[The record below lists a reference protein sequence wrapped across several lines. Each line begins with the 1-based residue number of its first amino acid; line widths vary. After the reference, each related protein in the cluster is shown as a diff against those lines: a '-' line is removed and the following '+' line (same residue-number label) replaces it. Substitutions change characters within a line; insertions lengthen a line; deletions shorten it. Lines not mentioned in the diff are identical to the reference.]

1 MNYEDILYN
10 YAEFFSQ
17 SDVIESAIRVVGWK
31 LILLLHG
38 ICDACQS
45 VWEAVFRVLSFTQV
59 ISEKLGTYYHIW
71 NAIFLVTILAVGTVF
86 LYSERRPPFL
96 KNLIIT
102 MAVVMLLPGGV
113 QLGIQLLGIEQNVFM
128 ANGTSVADT
137 TVISNT
143 TDLLYQKQ
151 NGWTFESPNC
161 FTGETIKYIDPNE
174 QVEKKTDKVFKYYR
188 IVDESSGKVKYKEIK
203 KGFFGFLTPLYY
215 RYSINFM
222 AIIGELIVNILVL
235 IFASYRLFRLI
246 WDMIYG
252 EILAYIFSGDVMSGE
267 KTKQTLQYLLNLFWS
282 ISIMIWGFAIWRE
295 FELWV
300 AKEYSNNFVRILLI
314 AFAGIAMID
323 GPDIVERV
331 LGIDV
336 GMKDGMMKT
345 IGAMHLLQAGLGATK
360 NGVSKAAVKVA
371 NKAKSEAVNPG
382 GKEEQERLSKGAKE
396 PPGGAENAGNSAS
409 SGAAQNRRQEPP
421 GSAEWQGSGS
431 EHAGQ
436 ESAES
441 TKATEAASQGNAA
454 SQEHTASSGQ
464 EPNAASGTSAGDTQS
479 AGNPASEG
487 TEHGVSSTEIPGG
500 ASTAEKV
507 AGGEMPYGTAQ
518 EGKSDN
524 QSKKQTTP
532 QQAGTGQEPPGKAGS
547 QPEKAATGQANNKQQ
562 QKSGEGTSSEPKKT
576 TEKSGQAKAADSTK
590 QEPPGKA
597 AAVEKSGEQSMAG
610 AAGGQTQAQPSQDAL
625 PSGADEGQE
634 AMESQEPPT
643 NWGDAGETD
652 SNSVP
657 FSSGENEM
665 PERGMAGNEPA
676 AQDFPASSD
685 QSEPWRDSASER
697 VRNGHTDPPMGEKTK
712 STQAARN
719 VSGQDSQSKSSA
731 GTKQTTTQRTTT
743 QKSERVQNGHSNTKS
758 ATSPVRPEPP
768 RNARKM

>member
-1 MNYEDILYN
+1 MNYEEILLN
-10 YAEFFSQ
+10 YAKYFQQ
-17 SDVIESAIRVVGWK
+17 SDVVESAIRTVGWK
-31 LILLLHG
+31 LILLLRG

-59 ISEKLGTYYHIW
+59 ISEKLGTYYPIW

-113 QLGIQLLGIEQNVFM
+113 QLGVQLLGIEQNVFM

-143 TDLLYQKQ
+143 TDLLYLKQ

-161 FTGETIKYIDPNE
+161 FTGETIKYIDQNE
-174 QVEKKTDKVFKYYR
+174 QVEKKTDKVFKYYM

-336 GMKDGMMKT
+336 GMKDGLMKT
-345 IGAMHLLQAGLGATK
+345 IGAMHLLQAGLGAT
-360 NGVSKAAVKVA
+360 GVGKAAAKAASKVKEE
-371 NKAKSEAVNPG
+371 SLNPG

-396 PPGGAENAGNSAS
+396 PPGGAGNAGNSSS
-409 SGAAQNRRQEPP
+409 SGATQNRRQEPP
-421 GSAEWQGSGS
+421 GSVERQSSGS
-431 EHAGQ
+431 KHAGQ

-441 TKATEAASQGNAA
+441 TKAAEAASQGNAA

-487 TEHGVSSTEIPGG
+487 TEHGASSTEIPGG
-500 ASTAEKV
+500 ASTAEKA

-524 QSKKQTTP
+524 QSKKQATP
-532 QQAGTGQEPPGKAGS
+532 QQAGAG
-547 QPEKAATGQANNKQQ
+547 
-562 QKSGEGTSSEPKKT
+562 
-576 TEKSGQAKAADSTK
+576 

-597 AAVEKSGEQSMAG
+597 AAAGKSGEKS
-610 AAGGQTQAQPSQDAL
+610 AAGTAGEQTQAQPSQDAL
-625 PSGADEGQE
+625 PSNTDEGQE

-643 NWGDAGETD
+643 NWGGAGETD
-652 SNSVP
+652 NNSVP

-665 PERGMAGNEPA
+665 PERGMSGNEPT

-685 QSEPWRDSASER
+685 QSEPDSASER
-697 VRNGHTDPPMGEKTK
+697 VRNGHTGTPIGEKTK
-712 STQAARN
+712 STQAVRN
-719 VSGQDSQSKSSA
+719 VSGQDSQSKASA

-743 QKSERVQNGHSNTKS
+743 QKSERVQNGHSNTKP

-768 RNARKM
+768 GNARKM

>member
-1 MNYEDILYN
+1 MNYEEILLN
-10 YAEFFSQ
+10 YAKYFQQ
-17 SDVIESAIRVVGWK
+17 SDVVESAIRTVGWK
-31 LILLLHG
+31 LILLLRG

-59 ISEKLGTYYHIW
+59 ISEKLGTYYPIW

-113 QLGIQLLGIEQNVFM
+113 QLGVQLLGIEQNVFM

-143 TDLLYQKQ
+143 TDLLYLKQ

-161 FTGETIKYIDPNE
+161 FTGETIKYIDQNE
-174 QVEKKTDKVFKYYR
+174 QVEKKTDKVFKYYM

-336 GMKDGMMKT
+336 GMKDGLMKT
-345 IGAMHLLQAGLGATK
+345 IGAMHLLQAGLGAT
-360 NGVSKAAVKVA
+360 GVGKAAAKAASKVKEE
-371 NKAKSEAVNPG
+371 SLNPG

-396 PPGGAENAGNSAS
+396 PPGGAGNAGNSSS
-409 SGAAQNRRQEPP
+409 SGATQNRRQEALN
-421 GSAEWQGSGS
+421 GRAAEANMLVRNLRNQRKQQKLHHKEMLHHRSILHPVGRNQMPHL
-431 EHAGQ
+431 EHRQ
-436 ESAES
+436 VILNQLEILHP
-441 TKATEAASQGNAA
+441 K
-454 SQEHTASSGQ
+454 
-464 EPNAASGTSAGDTQS
+464 EPNMEHHQRKFRVVRLRLRKQLVEKCHMVLRRRASRIIRAKSRRLRNKQEQDRNRQERQEANRKKRQLDRQIINSSRNQEMEARLNQGKQQRKADRQKQRIPQSRNRQEKPPLLENLEKNQRQELLGNRHKRSHRRMHSLLIQMKDRKLWSHKNHQRIGEVLEKQITIQFLSVVEKMKCQKGECQEMNQQHRISRHHPISQNRTLLPSVSETDTQ
-479 AGNPASEG
+479 
-487 TEHGVSSTEIPGG
+487 
-500 ASTAEKV
+500 
-507 AGGEMPYGTAQ
+507 
-518 EGKSDN
+518 
-524 QSKKQTTP
+524 
-532 QQAGTGQEPPGKAGS
+532 
-547 QPEKAATGQANNKQQ
+547 
-562 QKSGEGTSSEPKKT
+562 
-576 TEKSGQAKAADSTK
+576 
-590 QEPPGKA
+590 
-597 AAVEKSGEQSMAG
+597 
-610 AAGGQTQAQPSQDAL
+610 
-625 PSGADEGQE
+625 
-634 AMESQEPPT
+634 
-643 NWGDAGETD
+643 
-652 SNSVP
+652 VP
-657 FSSGENEM
+657 
-665 PERGMAGNEPA
+665 R
-676 AQDFPASSD
+676 
-685 QSEPWRDSASER
+685 
-697 VRNGHTDPPMGEKTK
+697 
-712 STQAARN
+712 
-719 VSGQDSQSKSSA
+719 
-731 GTKQTTTQRTTT
+731 
-743 QKSERVQNGHSNTKS
+743 
-758 ATSPVRPEPP
+758 
-768 RNARKM
+768 

>member
-1 MNYEDILYN
+1 MNYEEILLN
-10 YAEFFSQ
+10 YAKYFQQ
-17 SDVIESAIRVVGWK
+17 SDVVESAIRTVGWK
-31 LILLLHG
+31 LILLLRG

-59 ISEKLGTYYHIW
+59 ISEKLGTYYPIW

-113 QLGIQLLGIEQNVFM
+113 QLGVQLLGIEQNVFM

-143 TDLLYQKQ
+143 TDLLYLKQ

-161 FTGETIKYIDPNE
+161 FTGETIKYIDQNE
-174 QVEKKTDKVFKYYR
+174 QVEKKTDKVFKYYM

-336 GMKDGMMKT
+336 GMKDGLMKT
-345 IGAMHLLQAGLGATK
+345 IGAMHLLQAGLGAT
-360 NGVSKAAVKVA
+360 GVGKAAAKAASKVKEE
-371 NKAKSEAVNPG
+371 SLNPG

-396 PPGGAENAGNSAS
+396 PPGGAGNAGNSSS
-409 SGAAQNRRQEPP
+409 SGATQNRRQEPP
-421 GSAEWQGSGS
+421 GSAERQSSGS
-431 EHAGQ
+431 KHAGQ

-441 TKATEAASQGNAA
+441 TKAAEAASQGNAA

-500 ASTAEKV
+500 ASTAEKA

-524 QSKKQTTP
+524 QSKKQATP
-532 QQAGTGQEPPGKAGS
+532 QQAGAGQEPPGKAGS
-547 QPEKAATGQANNKQQ
+547 QPEKTATGQANNKQQ
-562 QKSGEGTSSEPKKT
+562 QKSGDGSSSEPRKT

-597 AAVEKSGEQSMAG
+597 AAAGKSGEKS
-610 AAGGQTQAQPSQDAL
+610 AAGTAGEQTQAQPLQDAL
-625 PSGADEGQE
+625 PSNTDEGQE

-643 NWGDAGETD
+643 NWGGAGETD
-652 SNSVP
+652 NNSVP

-665 PERGMAGNEPA
+665 PERGMSGNEPT

-685 QSEPWRDSASER
+685 QSEPDSASER
-697 VRNGHTDPPMGEKTK
+697 VRNGHTGTPRGEKTK
-712 STQAARN
+712 STQAVRN
-719 VSGQDSQSKSSA
+719 VSGQDSQSKASA

-743 QKSERVQNGHSNTKS
+743 QKSERVQNGHSNTKP

-768 RNARKM
+768 GNARKM

>member
-1 MNYEDILYN
+1 MNYEEILLN
-10 YAEFFSQ
+10 YAKYFQQ
-17 SDVIESAIRVVGWK
+17 SDVVESAIRTVGWK
-31 LILLLHG
+31 LILLLRG

-59 ISEKLGTYYHIW
+59 ISEKLGTYYPIW

-113 QLGIQLLGIEQNVFM
+113 QLGVQLLGIEQNVFM

-143 TDLLYQKQ
+143 TDLLYLKQ

-161 FTGETIKYIDPNE
+161 FTGETIKYIDQNE
-174 QVEKKTDKVFKYYR
+174 QVEKKTDKVFKYYM

-282 ISIMIWGFAIWRE
+282 VSIMIWGFAIWRE

-336 GMKDGMMKT
+336 GMKDGLMKT
-345 IGAMHLLQAGLGATK
+345 IGAMHLLQAGLGAT
-360 NGVSKAAVKVA
+360 GVGKAAAKAASKVKEE
-371 NKAKSEAVNPG
+371 SLNPG

-396 PPGGAENAGNSAS
+396 PPGGAGNAGNSSS
-409 SGAAQNRRQEPP
+409 SGATQNRRQEPP
-421 GSAEWQGSGS
+421 GSAERQSSGS
-431 EHAGQ
+431 KHAGQ

-441 TKATEAASQGNAA
+441 TKAAEAA

-524 QSKKQTTP
+524 QSKKQATP
-532 QQAGTGQEPPGKAGS
+532 QQAGAGQEPPGKAGS
-547 QPEKAATGQANNKQQ
+547 QPEKTATGQANNKQQ
-562 QKSGEGTSSEPKKT
+562 QKSGDGSSSEPRKT
-576 TEKSGQAKAADSTK
+576 TEKSGQAKAAESTK

-597 AAVEKSGEQSMAG
+597 AAAGKSGEKS
-610 AAGGQTQAQPSQDAL
+610 AAGTAGEQTQAQPSQDAL
-625 PSGADEGQE
+625 PSNTDEGQE

-643 NWGDAGETD
+643 NWGGAGETD
-652 SNSVP
+652 NNSVP

-665 PERGMAGNEPA
+665 PERGMSGNEPT

-685 QSEPWRDSASER
+685 QSEPDSVSER
-697 VRNGHTDPPMGEKTK
+697 VRNGHTGTPIGEKTK
-712 STQAARN
+712 STQAVRN

-743 QKSERVQNGHSNTKS
+743 QKSEHVQNGHSNTKS

-768 RNARKM
+768 GNARKM

>member
-1 MNYEDILYN
+1 MNYEEILLN
-10 YAEFFSQ
+10 YAKYFQQ
-17 SDVIESAIRVVGWK
+17 SDVVESAIRTVGWK
-31 LILLLHG
+31 LILLLRG

-59 ISEKLGTYYHIW
+59 ISEKLGTYYPIW

-113 QLGIQLLGIEQNVFM
+113 QLGVQLLGIEQNVFM

-143 TDLLYQKQ
+143 TDLLYLKQ

-161 FTGETIKYIDPNE
+161 FTGETIKYIDQNE
-174 QVEKKTDKVFKYYR
+174 QVEKKTDKVFKYYM

-336 GMKDGMMKT
+336 GMKDGLMKT
-345 IGAMHLLQAGLGATK
+345 IGAMHLLQAGLGAT
-360 NGVSKAAVKVA
+360 GVGKAAAKAASKVKEE
-371 NKAKSEAVNPG
+371 SLNPG

-396 PPGGAENAGNSAS
+396 PPGGAGNSSS
-409 SGAAQNRRQEPP
+409 SGATQNRRQEPP
-421 GSAEWQGSGS
+421 GSAERQSSGS
-431 EHAGQ
+431 KHAGQ

-441 TKATEAASQGNAA
+441 TKAAEAASQGNAA

-524 QSKKQTTP
+524 QSKKQATP
-532 QQAGTGQEPPGKAGS
+532 QQAGAGQEPPGKAGS
-547 QPEKAATGQANNKQQ
+547 QPEKTATGQANNKQQ
-562 QKSGEGTSSEPKKT
+562 QKSGYGSSSEPRKT
-576 TEKSGQAKAADSTK
+576 TEKSGQAKAAESTK

-597 AAVEKSGEQSMAG
+597 AAAGKSGEKS
-610 AAGGQTQAQPSQDAL
+610 AAGTAGEQTQAQPSQDAL
-625 PSGADEGQE
+625 PSNTDEGQE

-643 NWGDAGETD
+643 NWGGAGETD
-652 SNSVP
+652 NNSVP

-665 PERGMAGNEPA
+665 PERGMSGNEPT

-685 QSEPWRDSASER
+685 QSEPDSVSER
-697 VRNGHTDPPMGEKTK
+697 VRNGHTGTPIGEKTK
-712 STQAARN
+712 STQAVRN

-743 QKSERVQNGHSNTKS
+743 QKSEHVQNGHSNTKS
-758 ATSPVRPEPP
+758 ATSQVRPEPP
-768 RNARKM
+768 GNARKM

>member
-1 MNYEDILYN
+1 MNYEEILLN
-10 YAEFFSQ
+10 YAKYFQQ
-17 SDVIESAIRVVGWK
+17 SDVVESAIRTVGWK
-31 LILLLHG
+31 LILLLRG

-59 ISEKLGTYYHIW
+59 ISEKLGTYYPIW

-113 QLGIQLLGIEQNVFM
+113 QLGVQLLGIEQNVFM

-143 TDLLYQKQ
+143 TDLLYLKQ

-161 FTGETIKYIDPNE
+161 FTGETIKYIDQNE
-174 QVEKKTDKVFKYYR
+174 QVEKKTDKVFKYYM

-282 ISIMIWGFAIWRE
+282 VSIMIWGFAIWRE

-336 GMKDGMMKT
+336 GMKDGLMKT
-345 IGAMHLLQAGLGATK
+345 IGAMHLLQAGLGAT
-360 NGVSKAAVKVA
+360 GVGKAAAKAASKVKEE
-371 NKAKSEAVNPG
+371 SLNPG

-396 PPGGAENAGNSAS
+396 PPGGAGNAGNSSS
-409 SGAAQNRRQEPP
+409 SGATQNRRQEPP
-421 GSAEWQGSGS
+421 GSAERQSSGS
-431 EHAGQ
+431 KHAGQ

-441 TKATEAASQGNAA
+441 TKAAEAA

-524 QSKKQTTP
+524 QSKKQATL
-532 QQAGTGQEPPGKAGS
+532 QQAGAGQEPPGKAGS
-547 QPEKAATGQANNKQQ
+547 QPEKTATGQANNKQQ
-562 QKSGEGTSSEPKKT
+562 QKSGYGSSSEPRKT
-576 TEKSGQAKAADSTK
+576 TEKSGQAKAAESTK

-597 AAVEKSGEQSMAG
+597 AAAGKSGEKS
-610 AAGGQTQAQPSQDAL
+610 AAGTAGEQTQAQPSQDAL
-625 PSGADEGQE
+625 PSNTDEGQE

-643 NWGDAGETD
+643 NWGGAGEID
-652 SNSVP
+652 NNSVP

-665 PERGMAGNEPA
+665 PERGMSGNEPT

-685 QSEPWRDSASER
+685 QSEPDSVSER
-697 VRNGHTDPPMGEKTK
+697 VRNGHTGTPIGEKKK
-712 STQAARN
+712 STQAVRN

-743 QKSERVQNGHSNTKS
+743 QKSEHVQNGHSNTKS

-768 RNARKM
+768 GNARKM

>member
-1 MNYEDILYN
+1 MNYEEILLN
-10 YAEFFSQ
+10 YAKYFQQ
-17 SDVIESAIRVVGWK
+17 SDVVESAIRTVGWK
-31 LILLLHG
+31 LILLLRG

-59 ISEKLGTYYHIW
+59 ISEKLGTYYPIW

-113 QLGIQLLGIEQNVFM
+113 QLGVQLLGIEQNVFM

-143 TDLLYQKQ
+143 TDLLYLKQ

-161 FTGETIKYIDPNE
+161 FTGETIKYIDQNE
-174 QVEKKTDKVFKYYR
+174 QVEKKTDKVFKYYM

-336 GMKDGMMKT
+336 GMKDGLMKT
-345 IGAMHLLQAGLGATK
+345 IGAMHLLQAGLGAT
-360 NGVSKAAVKVA
+360 GVGKAAAKAASKVKEE
-371 NKAKSEAVNPG
+371 SLNPG

-396 PPGGAENAGNSAS
+396 PPGGAGNAGNSSS
-409 SGAAQNRRQEPP
+409 SGATQNRRQEPP
-421 GSAEWQGSGS
+421 GSAERQSSGS
-431 EHAGQ
+431 KHAGQ

-441 TKATEAASQGNAA
+441 TKAAEAASQGNAA

-487 TEHGVSSTEIPGG
+487 TEHGASSTEIPGG
-500 ASTAEKV
+500 ASTAEKA
-507 AGGEMPYGTAQ
+507 AGGEMPYGSTAQ

-524 QSKKQTTP
+524 QSKKQATP
-532 QQAGTGQEPPGKAGS
+532 QQAGAGQEPPGKAGS
-547 QPEKAATGQANNKQQ
+547 QPEKTATGQANNKQQ
-562 QKSGEGTSSEPKKT
+562 QKSGDGSSSEPRKT

-597 AAVEKSGEQSMAG
+597 AAAGKSGEKS
-610 AAGGQTQAQPSQDAL
+610 AAGTAGEQTQAQPSQDAL
-625 PSGADEGQE
+625 PSNTDEGHE

-643 NWGDAGETD
+643 NWGGAGETD
-652 SNSVP
+652 NNSVP

-665 PERGMAGNEPA
+665 PERGMSGNEPT

-685 QSEPWRDSASER
+685 QSEPDSASER
-697 VRNGHTDPPMGEKTK
+697 VRNGHTGTPIGEKTK
-712 STQAARN
+712 STQAVRN
-719 VSGQDSQSKSSA
+719 VSGQDSQSKASA

-743 QKSERVQNGHSNTKS
+743 QKSERVQNGHSNTKP

-768 RNARKM
+768 GNARKM

>member
-1 MNYEDILYN
+1 MNYEEILLN
-10 YAEFFSQ
+10 YAKYFQQ
-17 SDVIESAIRVVGWK
+17 SDVVESAIRTVGWK
-31 LILLLHG
+31 LILLLRG

-59 ISEKLGTYYHIW
+59 ISEKLGTYYPIW

-113 QLGIQLLGIEQNVFM
+113 QLGVQLLGIEQNVFM

-143 TDLLYQKQ
+143 TDLLYLKQ

-161 FTGETIKYIDPNE
+161 FTGETIKYIDQNE
-174 QVEKKTDKVFKYYR
+174 QVEKKTDKVFKYYM

-336 GMKDGMMKT
+336 GMKDGLMKT
-345 IGAMHLLQAGLGATK
+345 IGAMHLLQAGLGAT
-360 NGVSKAAVKVA
+360 GVGKAAAKAASKVKEE
-371 NKAKSEAVNPG
+371 SLNPG

-396 PPGGAENAGNSAS
+396 PPGGAGNAGNSSS
-409 SGAAQNRRQEPP
+409 SGATQNRRQEPP
-421 GSAEWQGSGS
+421 GSAERQSSGS
-431 EHAGQ
+431 KHAGQ

-441 TKATEAASQGNAA
+441 TKAASQGNAA

-487 TEHGVSSTEIPGG
+487 TEHGASSTEIPGG
-500 ASTAEKV
+500 ASTAEKA

-524 QSKKQTTP
+524 QSKKQATP
-532 QQAGTGQEPPGKAGS
+532 QQAGAGQEPPGKAGS
-547 QPEKAATGQANNKQQ
+547 QPEKTATGQANNKQQ
-562 QKSGEGTSSEPKKT
+562 QKSGDGSSSEPRKT

-597 AAVEKSGEQSMAG
+597 AAAGKSGEKS
-610 AAGGQTQAQPSQDAL
+610 AAGTAGEQTQAQPSQDAL
-625 PSGADEGQE
+625 PSNTDEGQE

-643 NWGDAGETD
+643 NWGGAGETD
-652 SNSVP
+652 NNSVP

-665 PERGMAGNEPA
+665 PERGMSGNEPT

-685 QSEPWRDSASER
+685 QSEPDSASER
-697 VRNGHTDPPMGEKTK
+697 VRNGHTGTPIGEKTK
-712 STQAARN
+712 STQAVRN
-719 VSGQDSQSKSSA
+719 VSGQDSQSKASA

-743 QKSERVQNGHSNTKS
+743 QKSERVQNGHSNTKP

-768 RNARKM
+768 GNARKM

>member
-1 MNYEDILYN
+1 MNYEEILLN
-10 YAEFFSQ
+10 YAKYFQQ
-17 SDVIESAIRVVGWK
+17 SDVVESAIRTVGWK
-31 LILLLHG
+31 LILLLRG

-59 ISEKLGTYYHIW
+59 ISEKLGTYYPIW

-113 QLGIQLLGIEQNVFM
+113 QLGVQLLGIEQNVFM

-143 TDLLYQKQ
+143 TDLLYLKQ

-161 FTGETIKYIDPNE
+161 FTGETIKYIDQNE
-174 QVEKKTDKVFKYYR
+174 QVEKKTDKVFKYYM

-282 ISIMIWGFAIWRE
+282 VSIMIWGFAIWRE

-336 GMKDGMMKT
+336 GMKDGLMKT
-345 IGAMHLLQAGLGATK
+345 IGAMHLLQAGLGAT
-360 NGVSKAAVKVA
+360 GVGKAAAKAASKVKEE
-371 NKAKSEAVNPG
+371 SLNPG

-396 PPGGAENAGNSAS
+396 PPGSAERQS
-409 SGAAQNRRQEPP
+409 SG
-421 GSAEWQGSGS
+421 SK
-431 EHAGQ
+431 HAGQ

-441 TKATEAASQGNAA
+441 TKAAEAASQGNAA

-524 QSKKQTTP
+524 QSKKQATP
-532 QQAGTGQEPPGKAGS
+532 QQAGAGQEPPGKAGS
-547 QPEKAATGQANNKQQ
+547 QPEKTATGQANNKQQ
-562 QKSGEGTSSEPKKT
+562 QKSGYGSSSEPRKT
-576 TEKSGQAKAADSTK
+576 TEKSGQAKAAESTK

-597 AAVEKSGEQSMAG
+597 AAAGKSGEKS
-610 AAGGQTQAQPSQDAL
+610 AAGTAGEQTQAQPSQDAL
-625 PSGADEGQE
+625 PSNTDEGQE

-643 NWGDAGETD
+643 NWGGAGEID
-652 SNSVP
+652 NNSVP

-665 PERGMAGNEPA
+665 PERGMSGNEPT

-685 QSEPWRDSASER
+685 QSEPDSVSER
-697 VRNGHTDPPMGEKTK
+697 VRNGHTGTPIGEKTK
-712 STQAARN
+712 STQAVRN

-743 QKSERVQNGHSNTKS
+743 QKSEHVQNGHSNTKS

-768 RNARKM
+768 GNARKM

>member
-1 MNYEDILYN
+1 MNYEEILLN
-10 YAEFFSQ
+10 YAKYFQQ
-17 SDVIESAIRVVGWK
+17 SDVVESAIRTVGWK
-31 LILLLHG
+31 LILLLRG

-59 ISEKLGTYYHIW
+59 ISEKLGTYYPIW

-113 QLGIQLLGIEQNVFM
+113 QLGVQLLGIEQNVFM

-143 TDLLYQKQ
+143 TDLLYLKQ

-161 FTGETIKYIDPNE
+161 FTGETIKYIDQNE
-174 QVEKKTDKVFKYYR
+174 QVEKKTDKVFKYYM

-282 ISIMIWGFAIWRE
+282 VSIMIWGFAIWRE

-336 GMKDGMMKT
+336 GMKDGLMKT
-345 IGAMHLLQAGLGATK
+345 IGAMHLLQAGLGAT
-360 NGVSKAAVKVA
+360 GVGKAAAKAASKVKEE
-371 NKAKSEAVNPG
+371 SLNPG

-396 PPGGAENAGNSAS
+396 PPGGAGNAGNSSS
-409 SGAAQNRRQEPP
+409 SGATQNRRQEPP
-421 GSAEWQGSGS
+421 GSAERQSSGS
-431 EHAGQ
+431 KHAGQ

-441 TKATEAASQGNAA
+441 TKAAEAA

-524 QSKKQTTP
+524 QSKKQATL
-532 QQAGTGQEPPGKAGS
+532 QQAAAGQEPPGKAGS
-547 QPEKAATGQANNKQQ
+547 QPEKTATGQANNKQQ
-562 QKSGEGTSSEPKKT
+562 QKSGYGSSSEPRKT
-576 TEKSGQAKAADSTK
+576 TEKSGQAKAAESTK

-597 AAVEKSGEQSMAG
+597 AAAGKSGEKS
-610 AAGGQTQAQPSQDAL
+610 AAGTAGEQTQAQPSQDAL
-625 PSGADEGQE
+625 PSNTDEGQE

-643 NWGDAGETD
+643 NWGGAGEID
-652 SNSVP
+652 NNSVP

-665 PERGMAGNEPA
+665 PERGMSGNEPT

-685 QSEPWRDSASER
+685 QSEPDSVSER
-697 VRNGHTDPPMGEKTK
+697 VRNGHTGTPIGEKTK
-712 STQAARN
+712 STQAVRN

-743 QKSERVQNGHSNTKS
+743 QKSEHVQNGHSNTKS

-768 RNARKM
+768 GNARKM

>member
-1 MNYEDILYN
+1 MNYEEILLN
-10 YAEFFSQ
+10 YAKYFQQ
-17 SDVIESAIRVVGWK
+17 SDVVESAIRTVGWK
-31 LILLLHG
+31 LILLLRG

-59 ISEKLGTYYHIW
+59 ISEKLGTYYPIW

-113 QLGIQLLGIEQNVFM
+113 QLGVQLLGIEQNVFM

-143 TDLLYQKQ
+143 TDLLYLKQ

-161 FTGETIKYIDPNE
+161 FTGETIKYIDQNE
-174 QVEKKTDKVFKYYR
+174 QVEKKTDKVFKYYM

-336 GMKDGMMKT
+336 GMKDGLMKT
-345 IGAMHLLQAGLGATK
+345 IGAMHLLQAGLGAT
-360 NGVSKAAVKVA
+360 GVGKAAAKAASKVKEE
-371 NKAKSEAVNPG
+371 SLNPG

-396 PPGGAENAGNSAS
+396 PPGGAGNAGNSSS
-409 SGAAQNRRQEPP
+409 SGATQNRRQEPP
-421 GSAEWQGSGS
+421 GSAERQSSGS
-431 EHAGQ
+431 KHASQ

-441 TKATEAASQGNAA
+441 TKAAEAASQGNAA

-487 TEHGVSSTEIPGG
+487 TEHGASSTEIPGG
-500 ASTAEKV
+500 ASTAEKA

-524 QSKKQTTP
+524 QSKKQATP
-532 QQAGTGQEPPGKAGS
+532 QQAGAGQEPPGKAGS
-547 QPEKAATGQANNKQQ
+547 QPEKTATGQANNKQQ
-562 QKSGEGTSSEPKKT
+562 QKSGDGSSSEPRKT

-597 AAVEKSGEQSMAG
+597 AAAGKSGEKS
-610 AAGGQTQAQPSQDAL
+610 AAGTAGEQTQAQDAL
-625 PSGADEGQE
+625 PSNTDEGQE

-643 NWGDAGETD
+643 NWGGAGETD
-652 SNSVP
+652 NNSVP

-665 PERGMAGNEPA
+665 PERGMSGNEPT

-685 QSEPWRDSASER
+685 QSEPDSASER
-697 VRNGHTDPPMGEKTK
+697 VRNGHTGTTIGEKTK
-712 STQAARN
+712 STQAVRN
-719 VSGQDSQSKSSA
+719 VSGQDSQSKASA

-743 QKSERVQNGHSNTKS
+743 QKSERVQNGHSNTKP

-768 RNARKM
+768 GNARKM

>member
-1 MNYEDILYN
+1 MNYEEILLN
-10 YAEFFSQ
+10 YAKYFQQ
-17 SDVIESAIRVVGWK
+17 SDVVESAIRTVGWK
-31 LILLLHG
+31 LILLLRG

-59 ISEKLGTYYHIW
+59 ISEKLGTYYPIW

-113 QLGIQLLGIEQNVFM
+113 QLGVQLLGIEQNVFM

-143 TDLLYQKQ
+143 TDLLYLKQ

-161 FTGETIKYIDPNE
+161 FTGETIKYIDQNE
-174 QVEKKTDKVFKYYR
+174 QVEKKTDKVFKYYM

-282 ISIMIWGFAIWRE
+282 VSIMIWGFAIWRE

-336 GMKDGMMKT
+336 GMKDGLMKT
-345 IGAMHLLQAGLGATK
+345 IGAMHLLQAGLGAT
-360 NGVSKAAVKVA
+360 GVGKAAAKATSKVKEE
-371 NKAKSEAVNPG
+371 SLNPG

-396 PPGGAENAGNSAS
+396 PPGGAGNAGNSSS
-409 SGAAQNRRQEPP
+409 SGATQNRRQEPP
-421 GSAEWQGSGS
+421 GSAERQSSGS
-431 EHAGQ
+431 KHAGQ

-441 TKATEAASQGNAA
+441 TKAAEAA

-524 QSKKQTTP
+524 QSKKQATL
-532 QQAGTGQEPPGKAGS
+532 QQAGAGQEPPGKAGS
-547 QPEKAATGQANNKQQ
+547 QPEKTATGQANNKQQ
-562 QKSGEGTSSEPKKT
+562 QKSGYGSSSEPRKT
-576 TEKSGQAKAADSTK
+576 TEKSGQAKAAESTK

-597 AAVEKSGEQSMAG
+597 AAAGKSGEKS
-610 AAGGQTQAQPSQDAL
+610 AAGTAGEQTQAQPSQDAL
-625 PSGADEGQE
+625 PSNTDEGQE

-643 NWGDAGETD
+643 NWGGAGEID
-652 SNSVP
+652 NNSVP

-665 PERGMAGNEPA
+665 PERGMSGNEPT

-685 QSEPWRDSASER
+685 QSEPDSVSER
-697 VRNGHTDPPMGEKTK
+697 VRNGHTGTPIGEKTK
-712 STQAARN
+712 STQAVRN

-743 QKSERVQNGHSNTKS
+743 QKSEHVQNGHSNTKS

-768 RNARKM
+768 GNARKM

>member
-1 MNYEDILYN
+1 MNYEEILLN
-10 YAEFFSQ
+10 YAKYFQQ
-17 SDVIESAIRVVGWK
+17 SDVVESAIRTVGWK
-31 LILLLHG
+31 LILLLRG

-59 ISEKLGTYYHIW
+59 ISEKLGTYYPIW

-113 QLGIQLLGIEQNVFM
+113 QLGVQLLGIEQNVFM

-143 TDLLYQKQ
+143 TDLLYLKQ

-161 FTGETIKYIDPNE
+161 FTGETIKYIDQNE
-174 QVEKKTDKVFKYYR
+174 QVEKKTDKVFKYYM

-336 GMKDGMMKT
+336 GMKDGLMKT
-345 IGAMHLLQAGLGATK
+345 IGAMHLLQAGLGAT
-360 NGVSKAAVKVA
+360 GVGKAAAKAASKVKEE
-371 NKAKSEAVNPG
+371 SLNPG

-396 PPGGAENAGNSAS
+396 PPGGAGNAGNSSS
-409 SGAAQNRRQEPP
+409 SGATQNRRQEPP
-421 GSAEWQGSGS
+421 GSAERQSSGS
-431 EHAGQ
+431 KHAGQ

-441 TKATEAASQGNAA
+441 TKAAEAASQGNAA

-487 TEHGVSSTEIPGG
+487 TEHGASSTEIPGG
-500 ASTAEKV
+500 ASTAEKA

-518 EGKSDN
+518 EASRIIRAKSRRLR
-524 QSKKQTTP
+524 
-532 QQAGTGQEPPGKAGS
+532 
-547 QPEKAATGQANNKQQ
+547 NKQEQDRNRQERQEANRKKRQLDRQIINSSRNQEMEARLNQGKQ
-562 QKSGEGTSSEPKKT
+562 QRKADRQKQRIPQSRNRQEKPPLLENLEKNQRQELLGNRHKRSHRRMHSLLIQMKDRKLWSHKNHQRIGEVL
-576 TEKSGQAKAADSTK
+576 EKQITIQFLSV
-590 QEPPGKA
+590 
-597 AAVEKSGEQSMAG
+597 VEKMKCQKGECQEMNQQHRISRHH
-610 AAGGQTQAQPSQDAL
+610 PISQNRTLL
-625 PSGADEGQE
+625 PSV
-634 AMESQEPPT
+634 S
-643 NWGDAGETD
+643 ETD
-652 SNSVP
+652 TQVP
-657 FSSGENEM
+657 
-665 PERGMAGNEPA
+665 R
-676 AQDFPASSD
+676 
-685 QSEPWRDSASER
+685 
-697 VRNGHTDPPMGEKTK
+697 
-712 STQAARN
+712 
-719 VSGQDSQSKSSA
+719 
-731 GTKQTTTQRTTT
+731 
-743 QKSERVQNGHSNTKS
+743 
-758 ATSPVRPEPP
+758 
-768 RNARKM
+768 

>member
-1 MNYEDILYN
+1 
-10 YAEFFSQ
+10 
-17 SDVIESAIRVVGWK
+17 
-31 LILLLHG
+31 
-38 ICDACQS
+38 
-45 VWEAVFRVLSFTQV
+45 
-59 ISEKLGTYYHIW
+59 
-71 NAIFLVTILAVGTVF
+71 
-86 LYSERRPPFL
+86 
-96 KNLIIT
+96 
-102 MAVVMLLPGGV
+102 
-113 QLGIQLLGIEQNVFM
+113 
-128 ANGTSVADT
+128 
-137 TVISNT
+137 
-143 TDLLYQKQ
+143 
-151 NGWTFESPNC
+151 
-161 FTGETIKYIDPNE
+161 
-174 QVEKKTDKVFKYYR
+174 
-188 IVDESSGKVKYKEIK
+188 
-203 KGFFGFLTPLYY
+203 
-215 RYSINFM
+215 
-222 AIIGELIVNILVL
+222 
-235 IFASYRLFRLI
+235 
-246 WDMIYG
+246 MIYG

-282 ISIMIWGFAIWRE
+282 VSIMIWGFAIWRE

-336 GMKDGMMKT
+336 GMKDGLMKT
-345 IGAMHLLQAGLGATK
+345 IGAMHLLQAGLGAT
-360 NGVSKAAVKVA
+360 GVGKAAAKAASKVKEE
-371 NKAKSEAVNPG
+371 SLNPG

-396 PPGGAENAGNSAS
+396 PPGGAGNAGNSSS
-409 SGAAQNRRQEPP
+409 SGATQNRRQEPP
-421 GSAEWQGSGS
+421 GSAERQSSGS
-431 EHAGQ
+431 KHAGQ

-441 TKATEAASQGNAA
+441 TKAAEAASQGNAA

-524 QSKKQTTP
+524 QSKKQAT
-532 QQAGTGQEPPGKAGS
+532 QLQAGAGQEPPGKAGS
-547 QPEKAATGQANNKQQ
+547 QPEKTATGQANNKQQ
-562 QKSGEGTSSEPKKT
+562 QKSGYGSSSEPRKT
-576 TEKSGQAKAADSTK
+576 TEKSGQAKAAESTK

-597 AAVEKSGEQSMAG
+597 AAAGKSGEKS
-610 AAGGQTQAQPSQDAL
+610 AAGTAGEQTQAQPSQDAL
-625 PSGADEGQE
+625 PSNTDEGQE

-643 NWGDAGETD
+643 NWGGAGEID
-652 SNSVP
+652 NNSVP

-665 PERGMAGNEPA
+665 PERGMSGNEPT

-685 QSEPWRDSASER
+685 QSEPDSVSER
-697 VRNGHTDPPMGEKTK
+697 VRNGHTGTPIGEKTK
-712 STQAARN
+712 STQAVRN

-743 QKSERVQNGHSNTKS
+743 QKSEHVQNGHSNTKS

-768 RNARKM
+768 GNARKM

>member
-1 MNYEDILYN
+1 MNYEEILLN
-10 YAEFFSQ
+10 YAKYFQQ
-17 SDVIESAIRVVGWK
+17 SDVVESAIRTVGWK
-31 LILLLHG
+31 LILLLRG

-59 ISEKLGTYYHIW
+59 ISEKLGTYYPIW

-113 QLGIQLLGIEQNVFM
+113 QLGVQLLGIEQNVFM

-143 TDLLYQKQ
+143 TDLLYLKQ

-161 FTGETIKYIDPNE
+161 FTGETIKYIDQNE
-174 QVEKKTDKVFKYYR
+174 QVEKKTDKVFKYYM

-282 ISIMIWGFAIWRE
+282 VSIMIWGFAIWRE

-336 GMKDGMMKT
+336 GMKDGLMKT
-345 IGAMHLLQAGLGATK
+345 IGAMHLLQAGLGAT
-360 NGVSKAAVKVA
+360 GVGKAAAKAASKVKEE
-371 NKAKSEAVNPG
+371 SLNPG

-396 PPGGAENAGNSAS
+396 PPGGAGNAGNSSS
-409 SGAAQNRRQEPP
+409 SGATQNRRQEPP
-421 GSAEWQGSGS
+421 GSAERQSSGS
-431 EHAGQ
+431 KHAGQ

-441 TKATEAASQGNAA
+441 TKAAEAA

-524 QSKKQTTP
+524 QSKKQ
-532 QQAGTGQEPPGKAGS
+532 
-547 QPEKAATGQANNKQQ
+547 ATLQ
-562 QKSGEGTSSEPKKT
+562 
-576 TEKSGQAKAADSTK
+576 
-590 QEPPGKA
+590 
-597 AAVEKSGEQSMAG
+597 
-610 AAGGQTQAQPSQDAL
+610 
-625 PSGADEGQE
+625 
-634 AMESQEPPT
+634 
-643 NWGDAGETD
+643 
-652 SNSVP
+652 
-657 FSSGENEM
+657 
-665 PERGMAGNEPA
+665 
-676 AQDFPASSD
+676 
-685 QSEPWRDSASER
+685 
-697 VRNGHTDPPMGEKTK
+697 
-712 STQAARN
+712 
-719 VSGQDSQSKSSA
+719 
-731 GTKQTTTQRTTT
+731 
-743 QKSERVQNGHSNTKS
+743 
-758 ATSPVRPEPP
+758 
-768 RNARKM
+768 

>member
-1 MNYEDILYN
+1 MNYEEILLN
-10 YAEFFSQ
+10 YAKYFQQ
-17 SDVIESAIRVVGWK
+17 SDVVESAIRTVGWK
-31 LILLLHG
+31 LILLLRG

-59 ISEKLGTYYHIW
+59 ISEKLGTYYPIW

-113 QLGIQLLGIEQNVFM
+113 QLGVQLLGIEQNVFM

-143 TDLLYQKQ
+143 TDLLYLKQ

-161 FTGETIKYIDPNE
+161 FTGETIKYIDQNE
-174 QVEKKTDKVFKYYR
+174 QVEKKTDKVFKYYM

-282 ISIMIWGFAIWRE
+282 VSIMIWGFAIWRE

-300 AKEYSNNFVRILLI
+300 AKEYNNNFVRILLI

-336 GMKDGMMKT
+336 GMKDGLMKT
-345 IGAMHLLQAGLGATK
+345 IGAMHLLQAGLGAT
-360 NGVSKAAVKVA
+360 GVGKAAAKAASKVKEE
-371 NKAKSEAVNPG
+371 SLNPG

-396 PPGGAENAGNSAS
+396 PPGGAGNAGNSS
-409 SGAAQNRRQEPP
+409 SSAATQNRRQEPP
-421 GSAEWQGSGS
+421 GSAERQSSGS
-431 EHAGQ
+431 KHAGQ

-441 TKATEAASQGNAA
+441 TKAAEAASQGNAA

-524 QSKKQTTP
+524 QSKKQATL
-532 QQAGTGQEPPGKAGS
+532 QQAGAGQEPPGKAGS
-547 QPEKAATGQANNKQQ
+547 QPEKTATGQANNKQQ
-562 QKSGEGTSSEPKKT
+562 QKSGYGSSSEPRKT
-576 TEKSGQAKAADSTK
+576 TEKSGQAKAAESTK

-597 AAVEKSGEQSMAG
+597 AAAGKSGEKS
-610 AAGGQTQAQPSQDAL
+610 AAGTAGEQTQAQPSQDAL
-625 PSGADEGQE
+625 PSNTDEGQE

-643 NWGDAGETD
+643 NWGGAGEID
-652 SNSVP
+652 NNSVP

-665 PERGMAGNEPA
+665 PERGMSGNEPT

-685 QSEPWRDSASER
+685 QSEPDSVSER
-697 VRNGHTDPPMGEKTK
+697 VRNGHTGTPIGEKTK
-712 STQAARN
+712 STQAVRN

-743 QKSERVQNGHSNTKS
+743 QKSEHVQNGHSNTKS

-768 RNARKM
+768 GNARKM

>member
-1 MNYEDILYN
+1 MNYEEILLN
-10 YAEFFSQ
+10 YAKYFQQ
-17 SDVIESAIRVVGWK
+17 SDVVESAIRTVGWK
-31 LILLLHG
+31 LILLLRG

-59 ISEKLGTYYHIW
+59 ISEKLGTYYPIW

-113 QLGIQLLGIEQNVFM
+113 QLGVQLLGIEQNVFM

-143 TDLLYQKQ
+143 TDLLYLKQ

-161 FTGETIKYIDPNE
+161 FTGETIKYIDQNE
-174 QVEKKTDKVFKYYR
+174 QVEKKTDKVFKYYM

-282 ISIMIWGFAIWRE
+282 VSIMIWGFAIWRE

-336 GMKDGMMKT
+336 GMKDGLMKT
-345 IGAMHLLQAGLGATK
+345 IAAMHLLQAGLGAT
-360 NGVSKAAVKVA
+360 GVGKAAAKAASKVKEE
-371 NKAKSEAVNPG
+371 SLNPG

-396 PPGGAENAGNSAS
+396 PPGGAGNAGNSSS
-409 SGAAQNRRQEPP
+409 SGATQNRRQEPP
-421 GSAEWQGSGS
+421 GSAERQSSGS
-431 EHAGQ
+431 KHAGQ

-441 TKATEAASQGNAA
+441 TKAAEAASQGNA
-454 SQEHTASSGQ
+454 ASSGQ

-524 QSKKQTTP
+524 QSKKQATP
-532 QQAGTGQEPPGKAGS
+532 QQAGAGQEPPGKAGS
-547 QPEKAATGQANNKQQ
+547 QPEKTATGQANNKQQ
-562 QKSGEGTSSEPKKT
+562 QKSGYGSSSEPRKT
-576 TEKSGQAKAADSTK
+576 TEKSGQAKAAESTK

-597 AAVEKSGEQSMAG
+597 AAAGKSGEKS
-610 AAGGQTQAQPSQDAL
+610 AAGTAGEQTQAQPSQDAL
-625 PSGADEGQE
+625 PSNTDEGQE

-643 NWGDAGETD
+643 NWGGAGEID
-652 SNSVP
+652 NNSVP

-665 PERGMAGNEPA
+665 PERGMSGNEPT

-685 QSEPWRDSASER
+685 QSEPDSVSER
-697 VRNGHTDPPMGEKTK
+697 VRNGHTGTPIGEKTK
-712 STQAARN
+712 STQAVRN

-743 QKSERVQNGHSNTKS
+743 QKSEHVQNGHSNTKS

-768 RNARKM
+768 GNARKM

>member
-1 MNYEDILYN
+1 MNYEEILLN
-10 YAEFFSQ
+10 YAKYFQQ
-17 SDVIESAIRVVGWK
+17 SDVVESAIRTVGWK
-31 LILLLHG
+31 LILLLRG

-59 ISEKLGTYYHIW
+59 ISEKLGTYYPIW

-113 QLGIQLLGIEQNVFM
+113 QLGVQLLGIEQNVFM

-143 TDLLYQKQ
+143 TDLLYLKQ

-161 FTGETIKYIDPNE
+161 FTGETIKYIDQNE
-174 QVEKKTDKVFKYYR
+174 QVEKKTDKVFKYYM

-282 ISIMIWGFAIWRE
+282 VSIMIWGFAIWRE

-336 GMKDGMMKT
+336 GMKDGLMKT
-345 IGAMHLLQAGLGATK
+345 IGAMHLLQAGLGAT
-360 NGVSKAAVKVA
+360 GVGKAAAKAASKVKEE
-371 NKAKSEAVNPG
+371 SLNPG

-396 PPGGAENAGNSAS
+396 PPGGAGNAGNSSS
-409 SGAAQNRRQEPP
+409 SGATQNRRQEPP
-421 GSAEWQGSGS
+421 GSAERQSSGS
-431 EHAGQ
+431 KHAGQ

-441 TKATEAASQGNAA
+441 TKAAEAA

-524 QSKKQTTP
+524 QSKKQATL
-532 QQAGTGQEPPGKAGS
+532 QQAGAGQEPPGKAGS
-547 QPEKAATGQANNKQQ
+547 QPEKTATGQANNKQQ
-562 QKSGEGTSSEPKKT
+562 QKSGYGSSSEPRKT
-576 TEKSGQAKAADSTK
+576 TEKSGQAKAAESTK

-597 AAVEKSGEQSMAG
+597 AAAGKSGEKS
-610 AAGGQTQAQPSQDAL
+610 AAGTAGEQTQAQPSQDAL
-625 PSGADEGQE
+625 PSNTDEGQE

-643 NWGDAGETD
+643 NWGGAGEID
-652 SNSVP
+652 NNSVP

-665 PERGMAGNEPA
+665 PERGMSGNEPT

-685 QSEPWRDSASER
+685 QSEPDSVSER
-697 VRNGHTDPPMGEKTK
+697 VRNGHTGTPIGEKTK
-712 STQAARN
+712 STQAVRN

-743 QKSERVQNGHSNTKS
+743 QKSEHVQNGHSNTKL

-768 RNARKM
+768 GNARKM

>member
-1 MNYEDILYN
+1 MNYEEILLN
-10 YAEFFSQ
+10 YAKYFQQ
-17 SDVIESAIRVVGWK
+17 SDVVESAIRTVGWK
-31 LILLLHG
+31 LILLLRG

-59 ISEKLGTYYHIW
+59 ISEKLGTYYPIW

-113 QLGIQLLGIEQNVFM
+113 QLGVQLLGIEQNVFM

-143 TDLLYQKQ
+143 TDLLYLKQ

-161 FTGETIKYIDPNE
+161 FTGETIKYIDQNE
-174 QVEKKTDKVFKYYR
+174 QVEKKTDKVFKYYM

-282 ISIMIWGFAIWRE
+282 VSIMIWGFAIWRE

-336 GMKDGMMKT
+336 GMKDGLMKT
-345 IGAMHLLQAGLGATK
+345 IGAMHLLQAGLGAT
-360 NGVSKAAVKVA
+360 GVGKAAAKAASKVKEE
-371 NKAKSEAVNPG
+371 SLNPG

-396 PPGGAENAGNSAS
+396 PPGGAGNAGNSSS
-409 SGAAQNRRQEPP
+409 SGATQNRRQEPP
-421 GSAEWQGSGS
+421 GSAERQSSGS
-431 EHAGQ
+431 KHAGQ

-441 TKATEAASQGNAA
+441 TKAAEAASQGNAA

-479 AGNPASEG
+479 AGNPASEKC
-487 TEHGVSSTEIPGG
+487 HMVLRRR
-500 ASTAEKV
+500 ASRIIRAKIRRLR
-507 AGGEMPYGTAQ
+507 
-518 EGKSDN
+518 
-524 QSKKQTTP
+524 
-532 QQAGTGQEPPGKAGS
+532 
-547 QPEKAATGQANNKQQ
+547 NKQEQ
-562 QKSGEGTSSEPKKT
+562 
-576 TEKSGQAKAADSTK
+576 DRNR
-590 QEPPGKA
+590 QER
-597 AAVEKSGEQSMAG
+597 
-610 AAGGQTQAQPSQDAL
+610 
-625 PSGADEGQE
+625 QE
-634 AMESQEPPT
+634 ANRKKRQLDRQIINSSRNQDMEARLNQGKQQRKADRQKQRNLQSRNRQEKPPLPE
-643 NWGDAGETD
+643 NLEKNQRQELLGNRHKRSHRRMHSLLIQMKDRKLWSHKNHQRIGE
-652 SNSVP
+652 VL
-657 FSSGENEM
+657 
-665 PERGMAGNEPA
+665 
-676 AQDFPASSD
+676 
-685 QSEPWRDSASER
+685 
-697 VRNGHTDPPMGEKTK
+697 EK
-712 STQAARN
+712 
-719 VSGQDSQSKSSA
+719 
-731 GTKQTTTQRTTT
+731 
-743 QKSERVQNGHSNTKS
+743 
-758 ATSPVRPEPP
+758 
-768 RNARKM
+768 

>member
-1 MNYEDILYN
+1 MNYEEILLN
-10 YAEFFSQ
+10 YAKYFQQ
-17 SDVIESAIRVVGWK
+17 SDVVESAIRTVGWK
-31 LILLLHG
+31 LILLLRG

-59 ISEKLGTYYHIW
+59 ISEKLGTYYPIW

-113 QLGIQLLGIEQNVFM
+113 QLGVQLLGIEQNVFM

-143 TDLLYQKQ
+143 TDLLYLKQ

-161 FTGETIKYIDPNE
+161 FTGETIKYIDQNE
-174 QVEKKTDKVFKYYR
+174 QVEKKTDKVFKYYM

-282 ISIMIWGFAIWRE
+282 VSIMIWGFAIWRE

-336 GMKDGMMKT
+336 GMKDGLMKT
-345 IGAMHLLQAGLGATK
+345 IGAMHLLQAGLGAT
-360 NGVSKAAVKVA
+360 GVGKAAAKAASKVKEE
-371 NKAKSEAVNPG
+371 SLNPG

-396 PPGGAENAGNSAS
+396 PPGGAGNSSS
-409 SGAAQNRRQEPP
+409 SGATQNRRQEPP
-421 GSAEWQGSGS
+421 GSAERQSSGS
-431 EHAGQ
+431 KHAGQ

-441 TKATEAASQGNAA
+441 TKAAEAASQGNAA

-524 QSKKQTTP
+524 QSKKQATP
-532 QQAGTGQEPPGKAGS
+532 QQAGAGQEPPGKAGS
-547 QPEKAATGQANNKQQ
+547 QPEKTATGQANNKQQ
-562 QKSGEGTSSEPKKT
+562 QKSGYGSSSEPRKT
-576 TEKSGQAKAADSTK
+576 TEKSGQAKAAESTK

-597 AAVEKSGEQSMAG
+597 AAAGKSGEKS
-610 AAGGQTQAQPSQDAL
+610 AAGTAGEQTQAQPSQDAL
-625 PSGADEGQE
+625 PSNTDEGQE

-643 NWGDAGETD
+643 NWGGAGEID
-652 SNSVP
+652 NNSVP

-665 PERGMAGNEPA
+665 PERGMSGNEPT

-685 QSEPWRDSASER
+685 QSEPDSVSER
-697 VRNGHTDPPMGEKTK
+697 VRNGHTGTPIGEKTK
-712 STQAARN
+712 STQAVRN

-743 QKSERVQNGHSNTKS
+743 QKSEHVQNGHSNTKS

-768 RNARKM
+768 GNARKM

>member
-1 MNYEDILYN
+1 
-10 YAEFFSQ
+10 
-17 SDVIESAIRVVGWK
+17 
-31 LILLLHG
+31 
-38 ICDACQS
+38 
-45 VWEAVFRVLSFTQV
+45 
-59 ISEKLGTYYHIW
+59 
-71 NAIFLVTILAVGTVF
+71 
-86 LYSERRPPFL
+86 
-96 KNLIIT
+96 
-102 MAVVMLLPGGV
+102 
-113 QLGIQLLGIEQNVFM
+113 M

-143 TDLLYQKQ
+143 TDLLYLKQ

-161 FTGETIKYIDPNE
+161 FTGETIKYIDQNE
-174 QVEKKTDKVFKYYR
+174 QVEKKTDKVFKYYM

-282 ISIMIWGFAIWRE
+282 VSIMIWGFAIWRE

-336 GMKDGMMKT
+336 GMKDGLMKT
-345 IGAMHLLQAGLGATK
+345 IGAMHLLQAGLGAT
-360 NGVSKAAVKVA
+360 GVGKAAAKAASKVKEE
-371 NKAKSEAVNPG
+371 SLNPG

-396 PPGGAENAGNSAS
+396 PPGGAGNAGNSSS
-409 SGAAQNRRQEPP
+409 SGATQNRRQEPP
-421 GSAEWQGSGS
+421 GSAERQSSGS
-431 EHAGQ
+431 KHAGQ

-441 TKATEAASQGNAA
+441 TKAAEAA

-524 QSKKQTTP
+524 QSKKQATL
-532 QQAGTGQEPPGKAGS
+532 QQAGAGQEPPGKAGS
-547 QPEKAATGQANNKQQ
+547 QPEKTATGQANNKQQ
-562 QKSGEGTSSEPKKT
+562 QKSGYGSSSEPRKT
-576 TEKSGQAKAADSTK
+576 TEKSGQAKAAESTK

-597 AAVEKSGEQSMAG
+597 AAAGKSGEKS
-610 AAGGQTQAQPSQDAL
+610 AAGTAGEQTQAQPSQDAL
-625 PSGADEGQE
+625 PSNTDEGQE

-643 NWGDAGETD
+643 NWGGAGEID
-652 SNSVP
+652 NNSVP

-665 PERGMAGNEPA
+665 PERGMSGNEPT

-685 QSEPWRDSASER
+685 QSEPDSVSER
-697 VRNGHTDPPMGEKTK
+697 VRNGHTGTPIGEKTK
-712 STQAARN
+712 SIQAVRN

-743 QKSERVQNGHSNTKS
+743 QKSEHVQNGHSNTKS

-768 RNARKM
+768 GNARKM

>member
-1 MNYEDILYN
+1 
-10 YAEFFSQ
+10 
-17 SDVIESAIRVVGWK
+17 
-31 LILLLHG
+31 
-38 ICDACQS
+38 
-45 VWEAVFRVLSFTQV
+45 
-59 ISEKLGTYYHIW
+59 
-71 NAIFLVTILAVGTVF
+71 
-86 LYSERRPPFL
+86 
-96 KNLIIT
+96 
-102 MAVVMLLPGGV
+102 MLLPGGV
-113 QLGIQLLGIEQNVFM
+113 QLGVQLLGIEQNVFM

-143 TDLLYQKQ
+143 TDLLYLKQ

-161 FTGETIKYIDPNE
+161 FTGETIKYIDQNE
-174 QVEKKTDKVFKYYR
+174 QVEKKTDKVFKYYM

-336 GMKDGMMKT
+336 GMKDGLMKT
-345 IGAMHLLQAGLGATK
+345 IGAMHLLQAGLGAT
-360 NGVSKAAVKVA
+360 GVGKAAAKAASKVKEE
-371 NKAKSEAVNPG
+371 SLNPG

-396 PPGGAENAGNSAS
+396 PPGGAGNAGNSSS
-409 SGAAQNRRQEPP
+409 SGATQNRRQEPP
-421 GSAEWQGSGS
+421 GSTERQSSGS
-431 EHAGQ
+431 KHAGQ

-441 TKATEAASQGNAA
+441 TKAAEAASQGNAA

-487 TEHGVSSTEIPGG
+487 TEHGASSTEIPGG
-500 ASTAEKV
+500 ASTAEKA

-524 QSKKQTTP
+524 QSKKQATP
-532 QQAGTGQEPPGKAGS
+532 QQAGAGQEPPGKAGS
-547 QPEKAATGQANNKQQ
+547 QPEKTATGQANNKQQ
-562 QKSGEGTSSEPKKT
+562 QKSGDGSSSEPRKT

-597 AAVEKSGEQSMAG
+597 AAAGKSGEKS
-610 AAGGQTQAQPSQDAL
+610 AAGTAGEQTQAQPSQDAL
-625 PSGADEGQE
+625 PSNTDEGQE

-643 NWGDAGETD
+643 NWGGAGETD
-652 SNSVP
+652 NNSVP

-665 PERGMAGNEPA
+665 PERGMSGNEPT

-685 QSEPWRDSASER
+685 QSEPDSASER
-697 VRNGHTDPPMGEKTK
+697 VRNGHTGTPIGEKTK
-712 STQAARN
+712 STQAVRN
-719 VSGQDSQSKSSA
+719 VSGQDSQSKASA

-743 QKSERVQNGHSNTKS
+743 QKSERVQNGHSNTKP

-768 RNARKM
+768 GNARKM